1 MRSSTGLLGL
11 LASFGLACAHP
22 QPQPHPHPWP
32 QDPSTIDSDLKSKL
46 SSGAIISHN
55 VSTVPRWSEF
65 NAPNPG
71 TIVTVATEA
80 DVQAIVQ
87 YCVSKNIPFLA
98 QNGGHGW
105 SGAWTLGQDGLLINL
120 RGLNTTTFNEDGTEA
135 TIGGGAI
142 IQEVIN
148 AAYAN
153 NVQILTGNC
162 NCVGALGAGLGG
174 GYGNLMG
181 LYGFSID
188 NYLSFNVVL
197 ANGSLVTV
205 TPEQED
211 LWWALR
217 GAGPNFGI
225 VTSAVMK
232 STPMAQADNIAWT
245 GGLWFT
251 EDKIEEVTQAIQDLK
266 LEAHMNIFLYFL
278 TASGEPTVLVTVFYF
293 GTEADGREAFKSV
306 IDIGPYQDTT
316 AVLPQ
321 NEWNAGADGFCT
333 KGERKPTYSAG
344 FNNFV
349 PSTWRQIWNDY
360 TEFIQNPNTSATTV
374 VVECY
379 SLDKAQS
386 IGSETASFANRD
398 IRFNGFAITWYP
410 DESLDAT
417 AEAFGS
423 EFRDLLRA
431 DDGLSSNRTYVNF
444 AFGDE
449 TNPEV
454 YNNSTERL
462 RTLKKQYDPKN
473 VFNQWFD
480 L

>member
-1 MRSSTGLLGL
+1 
-11 LASFGLACAHP
+11 
-22 QPQPHPHPWP
+22 
-32 QDPSTIDSDLKSKL
+32 
-46 SSGAIISHN
+46 
-55 VSTVPRWSEF
+55 
-65 NAPNPG
+65 
-71 TIVTVATEA
+71 
-80 DVQAIVQ
+80 
-87 YCVSKNIPFLA
+87 
-98 QNGGHGW
+98 
-105 SGAWTLGQDGLLINL
+105 
-120 RGLNTTTFNEDGTEA
+120 
-135 TIGGGAI
+135 
-142 IQEVIN
+142 
-148 AAYAN
+148 
-153 NVQILTGNC
+153 
-162 NCVGALGAGLGG
+162 
-174 GYGNLMG
+174 MG
-181 LYGFSID
+181 LYGLSID

-232 STPMAQADNIAWT
+232 STPMAQADNTAWT

-251 EDKIEEVTQAIQDLK
+251 EDKIEQVAQGIEDLK
-266 LEAHMNIFLYFL
+266 LEAPMNIFLYFL
-278 TASGEPTVLVTVFYF
+278 TSNGEPTVLVTVFYF
-293 GTEADGREAFKSV
+293 GTEAEGREAFKSI
-306 IDIGPYQDTT
+306 IDIGPYDDTT

-321 NEWNAGADGFCT
+321 NQWNAGADGFCT

-344 FNNFV
+344 FDHFV
-349 PSTWRQIWNDY
+349 PTTWRQIWNDY
-360 TEFIQNPNTSATTV
+360 NEFLTNPNTSATTV

-386 IGSETASFANRD
+386 FGADSASFANRD
-398 IRFNGFAITWYP
+398 IRFNGFTISWYP
-410 DESLDAT
+410 DASLDKT

-423 EFRDLLRA
+423 GFRDLLRA

-449 TNPEV
+449 TNQVV
-454 YNNSTERL
+454 YNNSTQRL
-462 RTLKKQYDPKN
+462 QQLKKKYDPNN

>member
-1 MRSSTGLLGL
+1 MRSSTRLLGL
-11 LASFGLACAHP
+11 LAYVAIASA
-22 QPQPHPHPWP
+22 
-32 QDPSTIDSDLKSKL
+32 STVVASIQSDLGGLL
-46 SSGAIISHN
+46 SPGASISHN
-55 VSTVPRWSEF
+55 VSVAPRWSEF
-65 NAPNPG
+65 HAPQPG

-80 DVQAIVQ
+80 DVEATVQ
-87 YCVSKNIPFLA
+87 YCLQQNIPFLA

-105 SGAWTLGQDGLLINL
+105 SGAFHLGEDGLVINL
-120 RGLNTTTFNEDGTEA
+120 RGLNNTVFSADKTQA

-142 IQEVIN
+142 ISEVI
-148 AAYAN
+148 AQAYSN
-153 NVQILTGNC
+153 DVQVLTGNC

-181 LYGFSID
+181 LHGFMVD

-217 GAGPNFGI
+217 GAGPNFGV

-232 STPMAQADNIAWT
+232 STPLPQAQNTAWV

-251 EDKIEEVTQAIQDLK
+251 EDKLEQVIQGIEDLT

-278 TASGEPTVLVTVFYF
+278 TSNGTPTILVTVFYF
-293 GTEADGREAFKSV
+293 GTEADGRVAFKS
-306 IDIGPYQDTT
+306 ILDIGPYNDTT
-316 AVLPQ
+316 SVLPQ
-321 NEWNAGADGFCT
+321 NEWNAGADGFCI

-344 FNNFV
+344 FDHMI
-349 PSTWRQIWNDY
+349 PSTWRQIWDDY
-360 TEFIQNPNTSATTV
+360 TDFLNNPNTSSTTV

-386 IGSETASFANRD
+386 IDADTASFANRD
-398 IRFNGFAITWYP
+398 IRFNGFAISWYP
-410 DESLDAT
+410 DSSLDSA

-423 EFRDLLRA
+423 SFRNLLRA

-449 TNPEV
+449 SNEAV
-454 YNNSTERL
+454 YNTNTPRL
-462 RTLKKQYDPKN
+462 QQLKKEYDPKN

>member
-11 LASFGLACAHP
+11 LASLGMACAHP
-22 QPQPHPHPWP
+22 ARG
-32 QDPSTIDSDLKSKL
+32 SIDSDLIGKL
-46 SSGAIISHN
+46 STGASISHN
-55 VSTVPRWSEF
+55 ASVFPRWSEF
-65 NAPNPG
+65 GAPHPG
-71 TIVTVATEA
+71 TIVSVATEA
-80 DVQAIVQ
+80 DVQATVQ

-105 SGAWTLGQDGLLINL
+105 SGAFTLGESGVLINL
-120 RGLNTTTFNEDGTEA
+120 RGLNNTVFSADKTQA

-148 AAYAN
+148 QAYAN
-153 NVQILTGNC
+153 DVQILTGNC

-181 LYGFSID
+181 LYGFSVD

-232 STPMAQADNIAWT
+232 STPLAQADNVAWT

-251 EDKIEEVTQAIQDLK
+251 EDKIEQVTQAIEDLK

-278 TASGEPTVLVTVFYF
+278 TSNGEPTVLVTVFYY
-293 GTEADGREAFKSV
+293 GTEADGREAFKSI
-306 IDIGPYQDTT
+306 IDIGPYDDTT

-344 FNNFV
+344 FDHFV
-349 PSTWRQIWNDY
+349 PTTWRQIWNDY
-360 TEFIQNPNTSATTV
+360 TEFLTNPNTSATTV

-398 IRFNGFAITWYP
+398 IRFNGFAISWYP
-410 DESLDAT
+410 DASLDAT
-417 AEAFGS
+417 AKAFGS
-423 EFRDLLRA
+423 NFRNLLRA
-431 DDGLSSNRTYVNF
+431 DDGLASNRTYVNF

-449 TNPEV
+449 TNQVV
-454 YNNSTERL
+454 YNNNTQRL
-462 RTLKKQYDPKN
+462 RQLKKKYDPKN

>member
-1 MRSSTGLLGL
+1 MRSSRLFSL
-11 LASFGLACAHP
+11 LASIGIATI
-22 QPQPHPHPWP
+22 
-32 QDPSTIDSDLKSKL
+32 STAVCSTDSDLKSRL
-46 SSGAIISHN
+46 SAGATISHDA
-55 VSTVPRWSEF
+55 STAPRWSEYH
-65 NAPNPG
+65 APQPG
-71 TIVTVATEA
+71 TIVTVATEG
-80 DVQAIVQ
+80 DVEATVQ
-87 YCVSKNIPFLA
+87 YCLEKNIPFLA

-105 SGAWTLGQDGLLINL
+105 SGAFHLGQNGLLINL
-120 RGLNTTTFNEDGTEA
+120 RGLNNTVFSADKTEA
-135 TIGGGAI
+135 RIGGGASI
-142 IQEVIN
+142 KEVITQAFDN
-148 AAYAN
+148 D
-153 NVQILTGNC
+153 VQVLTGNC

-181 LYGFSID
+181 LYGFMVD
-188 NYLSFNVVL
+188 NYLSFNIVL

-232 STPMAQADNIAWT
+232 STPLPRTQNTAWT
-245 GGLWFT
+245 GGLFFT
-251 EDKIEEVTQAIQDLK
+251 EDKLEQVVQGIEDLK

-278 TASGEPTVLVTVFYF
+278 TTGAPDYTPTILVTVFYY
-293 GTEADGREAFKSV
+293 GTEAEGRAAFKS
-306 IDIGPYQDTT
+306 ILDIGPYDDTT

-321 NEWNAGADGFCT
+321 NEWNTGADGFCT
-333 KGERKPTYSAG
+333 KGERKPTYSSG
-344 FNNFV
+344 FNHFV
-349 PSTWRQIWNDY
+349 PSTWRQIWNSY
-360 TEFIQNPNTSATTV
+360 TDFLKNPNTGSTTV

-386 IGSETASFANRD
+386 FPSDSASFANRD
-398 IRFNGFAITWYP
+398 IRFNGFVITWYP
-410 DESLDAT
+410 DASLDKT

-423 EFRDLLRA
+423 NVRDLLRA
-431 DDGLSSNRTYVNF
+431 NDGLSSNRTYVNF

-449 TNPEV
+449 TNEV
-454 YNNSTERL
+454 VYYTSTPRL
-462 RTLKKQYDPKN
+462 RQLKKKYDPEN